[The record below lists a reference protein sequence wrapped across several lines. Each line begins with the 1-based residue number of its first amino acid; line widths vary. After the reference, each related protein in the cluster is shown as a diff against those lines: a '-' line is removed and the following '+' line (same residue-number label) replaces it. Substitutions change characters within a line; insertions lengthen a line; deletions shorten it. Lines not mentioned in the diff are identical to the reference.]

1 MSAITNEFVV
11 STLTSA
17 EEFPVKLDDVW
28 EWLGYSRKD
37 AAVRAFNECGMTETL
52 DFAVFHKTVEDASK
66 FGGKRVDT
74 EIAMTVDCF
83 KMWAM
88 MARTDKGKEIRLYY
102 LRVEREYKA
111 DLDSKVKAA
120 KALPPMW
127 KENRLLLS
135 DVEPSYQR
143 WCRAASFNA
152 SFVTNYIY
160 VAVCNGDD
168 AAALRLKE
176 TIDGSPSIAANHISQ
191 PELVEEV
198 ARIKNRLTKYTRKF
212 SYYKDAVNQA
222 IGDLEHARK

>member
-1 MSAITNEFVV
+1 MFDDTMIAKFVSSPNEFTIELTEEVAKVLGWSNKNDAV
-11 STLTSA
+11 SKMKQELIEAIDYSSELLKNA
-17 EEFPVKLDDVW
+17 QRGRPSHLYLLSYNGLKL
-28 EWLGYSRKD
+28 L
-37 AAVRAFNECGMTETL
+37 
-52 DFAVFHKTVEDASK
+52 ASTAP
-66 FGGKRVDT
+66 G
-74 EIAMTVDCF
+74 
-83 KMWAM
+83 
-88 MARTDKGKEIRLYY
+88 DKGKAYRRHLVEVENRYY
-102 LRVEREYKA
+102 QLVAVAKET
-111 DLDSKVKAA
+111 VT

>member
-1 MSAITNEFVV
+1 MFDDSMIAKFVSNPNEF
-11 STLTSA
+11 TIELT
-17 EEFPVKLDDVW
+17 EEVW
-28 EWLGYSRKD
+28 TILGWSRKD
-37 AAVRAFNECGMTETL
+37 HCVRKLQDELIEGV
-52 DFAVFHKTVEDASK
+52 DFSLLK
-66 FGGKRVDT
+66 FGETGAMRVSGD
-74 EIAMTVDCF
+74 IYMLSYNGLKLLA
-83 KMWAM
+83 AN
-88 MARTDKGKEIRLYY
+88 APGDKGKAYRRHLVEVENRYY
-102 LRVEREYKA
+102 QLVAVAKET
-111 DLDSKVKAA
+111 VT